1 MEDLITNCA
10 VLFDDRNAAA
20 TSHPLPPEP
29 AGEEPLPYGYGSSYT
44 QVANVPPASRH
55 QKADSQASQ
64 QDFTPQLPPRPGN
77 SIHPSRRANQSNR
90 TTGSETD
97 EELSPNSIPSRPA
110 GAAPPNPMLPT
121 SSEASET
128 STVGELAY
136 RPQRRHVSAS
146 ESESSPTSA
155 AFASARSSPGSQMS
169 PLSSNLALPQLSQG
183 NITLQPERLSED
195 LPPTPT
201 TE

>member
-1 MEDLITNCA
+1 MEDLISNSA

-20 TSHPLPPEP
+20 SSHPLPPEP
-29 AGEEPLPYGYGSSYT
+29 TGEEPLPYGYGSSYT
-44 QVANVPPASRH
+44 QVANVPPALRH
-55 QKADSQASQ
+55 QKTDSQASQ
-64 QDFTPQLPPRPGN
+64 QDFTPQLPLRPGN

-90 TTGSETD
+90 TNDSETD
-97 EELSPNSIPSRPA
+97 DEPIQNILPSRPP
-110 GAAPPNPMLPT
+110 GAAPPNPMVAS

-128 STVGELAY
+128 TTVGELVY

-169 PLSSNLALPQLSQG
+169 PLSSNLALPQVSQG
-183 NITLQPERLSED
+183 AASLQPDRLTED